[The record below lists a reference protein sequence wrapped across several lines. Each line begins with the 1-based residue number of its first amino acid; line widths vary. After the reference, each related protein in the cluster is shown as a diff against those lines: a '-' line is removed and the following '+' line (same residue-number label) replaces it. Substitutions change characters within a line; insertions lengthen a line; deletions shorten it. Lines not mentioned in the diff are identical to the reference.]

1 MHEETKIVCHGHE
14 YTDVRGIRGSVY
26 LYDIPAETGSIV
38 VKPNIYRIYYAAMT
52 GQNLLFAGTK
62 ETMTAMK
69 IPSSIHLTFPA
80 MKFPGFA
87 IPDHY
92 IGGLGIGSD
101 CRYGTSTTSLCSGD
115 SIYFTSAHFESSHLF
130 QVTSDS
136 SFRQISRRE
145 GSIDCFDIKG

>member
-1 MHEETKIVCHGHE
+1 MVLEELPAHFNGVGYTSGSRNSLYLFNQFTGSLRQITPPRFETMGYTLCMKEQKIVCHGHE

-80 MKFPGFA
+80 MKFLSFA
-87 IPDHY
+87 ILT
-92 IGGLGIGSD
+92 II
-101 CRYGTSTTSLCSGD
+101 
-115 SIYFTSAHFESSHLF
+115 
-130 QVTSDS
+130 
-136 SFRQISRRE
+136 
-145 GSIDCFDIKG
+145 